1 MLEHLPAWLGA
12 LLRTIRAG
20 HAKLTIVREDIAP
33 RDLTLELSSPAFVNG
48 ARIPERFTA
57 DGEGISPPLVWRGVP
72 EGTASL
78 ALLVEDADAP
88 SLNPF
93 VHALVWA
100 LPAQESGLAEGAIKP
115 DGNADAD
122 GTDIGRNS
130 YFNEGWLPPD
140 PPPGHGSHDY
150 VFQLFALSDTPK
162 LGDNPGRSLFAKAI
176 QGRVLAAGILVGT
189 YSRDEPASDDPQ
201 VAAAASPAAL

>member
-1 MLEHLPAWLGA
+1 
-12 LLRTIRAG
+12 
-20 HAKLTIVREDIAP
+20 
-33 RDLTLELSSPAFVNG
+33 
-48 ARIPERFTA
+48 
-57 DGEGISPPLVWRGVP
+57 VWRGVP
-72 EGTASL
+72 DGTASL

-88 SLNPF
+88 SLSPF

-115 DGNADAD
+115 DGNAGPGGDV
-122 GTDIGRNS
+122 GRNS
-130 YFNEGWLPPD
+130 TFNEGWLPPD

-189 YSRDEPASDDPQ
+189 YSRDEPARNGPQ
-201 VAAAASPAAL
+201 AAAIASPGAL